1 MTLNL
6 ALSALSLASFY
17 FVLSAGLSLVFGVMD
32 ILNFANAGVFLAGL
46 YVGWDVTRLGLPF
59 WFALLAGFVV
69 GGVVA
74 AVVEKLLLAPL
85 YRNPFAQLLTTL
97 GVMLVL
103 NDVVNWIF
111 GPQIQEDN
119 LSGWLSHTVI
129 LGHVPFPVYRF
140 ILILIGLVIWL
151 GLASLLRFTRLGLYL
166 RAGVENRVLVDLAG
180 VDVRPLF
187 TVAYA
192 LGGALAAVAGVL
204 YGPFGG
210 VYPSAGLETL
220 VLSFIVVVIGGMGS
234 ITGTVLGSLVIGLS
248 ESIVGFFVPNLALTV
263 NVLAM
268 LVVLLVRPYGILGK
282 GPGRRD
288 THAA

>member
-17 FVLSAGLSLVFGVMD
+17 FVLSSGLSLVFGVMD
-32 ILNFANAGVFLAGL
+32 ILNFANAGIFLAGL
-46 YVGWDVTRLGLPF
+46 YVGWDVMRMHLPF
-59 WFALLAGFVV
+59 GVALAAGFTA
-69 GGVVA
+69 GAIVA
-74 AVVEKLLLAPL
+74 VMVERLLLAPL

-103 NDVVNWIF
+103 NDLVNWIF
-111 GPQIQEDN
+111 GPQIQQDN
-119 LSGWLSHTVI
+119 LNGWLAQTISV
-129 LGHVPFPVYRF
+129 GHMPFPVFR
-140 ILILIGLVIWL
+140 LILIGSGLVIWV
-151 GLASLLRFTRLGLYL
+151 GLLAILRYTRLGLYL
-166 RAGVENRVLVDLAG
+166 RAGVENRVLVELAG
-180 VDVRPLF
+180 IDIRPLF
-187 TVAYA
+187 TAAYG
-192 LGGALAAVAGVL
+192 LGGALAGLAGVL

-210 VYPSAGLETL
+210 VYPTAGLDML

-234 ITGTVLGSLVIGLS
+234 VTGTLLGSLVIGLS
-248 ESIVGFFVPNLALTV
+248 ESIIGFFVPNLALTV

-282 GPGRRD
+282 GMGRKD